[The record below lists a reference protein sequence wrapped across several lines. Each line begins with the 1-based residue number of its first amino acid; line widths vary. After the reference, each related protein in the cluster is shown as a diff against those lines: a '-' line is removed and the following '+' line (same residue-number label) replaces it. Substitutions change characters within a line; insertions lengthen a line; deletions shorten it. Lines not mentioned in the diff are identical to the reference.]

1 MEHTKYLSELS
12 KCVRCGSCKAVCP
25 TYDEIAT
32 EAMGARGR
40 LALLWGLSSGLI
52 EASPALADR
61 VFSCTLCGACSGLCP
76 PGVDI
81 KEVIFHGRS
90 VLGKIDNRRKLLGFL
105 TQFIIKRPKLSFKAF
120 SMVQHI
126 LFPYLYRKGIIPFL
140 PELPEYY
147 LTDKHHVFTVSK
159 KRGRVAIFTGCAVNF
174 LYPQLGES
182 LINVLHR
189 LGYEVILPAGEV
201 CCGAPLRTLGLEKEA
216 VKLAEKNIGI
226 FSKLNVEAVLSLC
239 PTCTL
244 TLKREYPNLIGEG
257 IEKATDIS
265 TFFVDKLEPSQL
277 SPLISPAK
285 TALYHDPC
293 HLKYGLGIEKEPRE
307 IIRKIGIDLTKT
319 PGGKCC
325 GFAGTFCFSHKE
337 LSQRLL
343 HKCLE
348 DYTGSAAEMIITSC
362 PGCIIQLSREVK
374 DRPVV
379 HLIEAIEE
387 AVFPESQT

>member
-1 MEHTKYLSELS
+1 
-12 KCVRCGSCKAVCP
+12 
-25 TYDEIAT
+25 
-32 EAMGARGR
+32 
-40 LALLWGLSSGLI
+40 
-52 EASPALADR
+52 
-61 VFSCTLCGACSGLCP
+61 
-76 PGVDI
+76 
-81 KEVIFHGRS
+81 
-90 VLGKIDNRRKLLGFL
+90 
-105 TQFIIKRPKLSFKAF
+105 
-120 SMVQHI
+120 
-126 LFPYLYRKGIIPFL
+126 
-140 PELPEYY
+140 
-147 LTDKHHVFTVSK
+147 
-159 KRGRVAIFTGCAVNF
+159 
-174 LYPQLGES
+174 
-182 LINVLHR
+182 
-189 LGYEVILPAGEV
+189 
-201 CCGAPLRTLGLEKEA
+201 LRTLGLEKEA

-244 TLKREYPNLIGEG
+244 TLKKEYPNLIGEG

-277 SPLISPAK
+277 SHLISPAK

-307 IIRKIGIDLTKT
+307 IIRKIGIDLIKT
-319 PGGKCC
+319 PGEKCC